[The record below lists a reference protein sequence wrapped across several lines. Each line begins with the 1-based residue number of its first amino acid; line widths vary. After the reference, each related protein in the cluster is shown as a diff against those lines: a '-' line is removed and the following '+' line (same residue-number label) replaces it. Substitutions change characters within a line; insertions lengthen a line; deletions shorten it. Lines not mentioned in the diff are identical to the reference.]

1 MLYYRHSM
9 LNEIEARIVGLKF
22 GSDAD
27 PSENAQFIEDIGSPD
42 GFSSLIGEI
51 LEKREALEN
60 IASRSYRHVNHFD
73 KIVLFDDE
81 NPGHARLTLHL
92 WRPPY
97 TVNETQDELIH
108 DHRFSFW
115 SKVLCGSLRSEVF
128 ERTEEDGPD
137 TQLYRSFSYC
147 PETADIENFY
157 NHQGD
162 VRLKV
167 RRYQQTDRD
176 QGYYLKFDTIH
187 RICLPER
194 QAVST
199 IVLRSPR
206 LRDHST
212 VYNTVYPAT
221 DVRVRNTFFSPED
234 VAERLDFL
242 RSEILEGAQSITAET
257 A

>member
-1 MLYYRHSM
+1 MLYYTQSG
-9 LNEIEARIVGLKF
+9 LKEIEDRVVQLRF
-22 GSDAD
+22 GCDAD
-27 PSENAQFIEDIGSPD
+27 PSENAQFIEDIGRPD
-42 GFSSLIGEI
+42 YFSKLIGEI
-51 LEKREALEN
+51 LEKEEALEN

-81 NPGHARLTLHL
+81 NPEHARLTLHL

-97 TVNETQDELIH
+97 TVDETHDELIH

-157 NHQGD
+157 THRGD

-176 QGYYLKFDTIH
+176 QGYFLKFDTIH

-221 DVRVRNTFFSPED
+221 DVRVRNTFFSPKG

-242 RSEILEGAQSITAET
+242 RSEILNRAQSVNAEM